1 MVPRERLI
9 NKLRELNYTY
19 ADQTLRSQ
27 LWRKKG
33 GTHHV
38 WIPKKEDPVSET
50 YVRNLLRQ
58 CGVGHEEVETF
69 IGTCRGN

>member
-19 ADQTLRSQ
+19 ADQTDKSV

-33 GTHHV
+33 GTHSV
-38 WIPKKEDPVSET
+38 WIPRKQDPLSAT
-50 YVRNLLRQ
+50 YVANVLRQ
-58 CGVGHEEVETF
+58 CGVAPPEIEIFLAQNRCH
-69 IGTCRGN
+69 

>member
-9 NKLRELNYTY
+9 NKLRELGYTY
-19 ADQTLRSQ
+19 RDQTLRSQ
-27 LWRKKG
+27 LWRKRG
-33 GTHHV
+33 GTHYV

-58 CGVGHEEVETF
+58 CGMQPADVDTF
-69 IGTCRGN
+69 IGACRAH